1 MIHLKEK
8 PQGLWPLSGG
18 LTFAGLIPVALAGY
32 ALRNEAVP
40 NESCLRFKTPTTDA
54 FGAKNNL

>member
-18 LTFAGLIPVALAGY
+18 LTLAGLIPVALVGVYHQAATGRTY
-32 ALRNEAVP
+32 DVVFVRKKAT
-40 NESCLRFKTPTTDA
+40 K
-54 FGAKNNL
+54 

>member
-18 LTFAGLIPVALAGY
+18 LTLAGLIPVALAGVY
-32 ALRNEAVP
+32 HQAATGRTHEVLCGIRRR
-40 NESCLRFKTPTTDA
+40 CT
-54 FGAKNNL
+54 

>member
-18 LTFAGLIPVALAGY
+18 LTLAGLIPVALAGVY
-32 ALRNEAVP
+32 HQAATGRTYDVVYL
-40 NESCLRFKTPTTDA
+40 SKHLRF
-54 FGAKNNL
+54 